1 MNLEGITINLLTTE
15 LQKRLLGGKIY
26 KVFMP
31 NKSCLLLL
39 VKTESTTLALTADFA
54 GGSPY
59 LYLPEKT
66 PERPD
71 TPPAFCMLLRKHLEE
86 GRITKIEQSG
96 LDRVIAMEISSI
108 GSARQIITKQLVFE
122 LTGKNANIIFTADG
136 VILDSLKHV
145 NKAQS
150 SYRQILPGL
159 PYIAPPP
166 QNGLNILTSA
176 PADIVST
183 AQALP
188 LAPAKALIAATTG
201 IGQYTAAQL
210 LKIAD
215 LDAGSSINDSNAP
228 QLASAIAAL
237 QQNISEAKAGSAPV
251 YAVITR
257 TNSVKTVLPFK
268 PVQLAEGESVKEF
281 ASLNNAINFAQSL
294 APVLLPEQEL
304 LAKTVTAETEKLVKK
319 AAVLREELAAAED
332 AEQQRIIADTLM
344 ANLYRIPKGS
354 SNITVENIYDG
365 TPLTIALAPDLTA
378 NENAQKYY
386 KRYNKLKRAQT
397 EIKEQLKLTEEAV
410 EYLGSIDVA
419 LKLVQSRAEV
429 AEIKT
434 ELAAAGFITI
444 KNTKNKM
451 PQAKSTPTVVK
462 FSEDTMLY
470 IGKNNKQNDYVTFSI
485 GSGNDLWFHT
495 KNIPGSHVI
504 LKTTLP
510 QPEEADINTAASIA
524 AYFSKARGGSNTPVD
539 CTLRKFVKKPS
550 GAKPGFV
557 IYTNQTTYYVTP
569 DEDEI
574 KKLLK

>member
-39 VKTESTTLALTADFA
+39 VKTENTTLALTADFA

-176 PADIVST
+176 PADIISA

-210 LKIAD
+210 LKIAG
-215 LDAGSSINDSNAP
+215 LDAGSDINDSSTP

-237 QQNISEAKAGSAPV
+237 QQNISKAKAGSAPV

-257 TNSVKTVLPFK
+257 TNNVKTVLPFK

-281 ASLNNAINFAQSL
+281 ASLNSAINFAQSL
-294 APVLLPEQEL
+294 APVLLRQNRNCRNG
-304 LAKTVTAETEKLVKK
+304 KTYKK
-319 AAVLREELAAAED
+319 SRRAA
-332 AEQQRIIADTLM
+332 
-344 ANLYRIPKGS
+344 
-354 SNITVENIYDG
+354 
-365 TPLTIALAPDLTA
+365 
-378 NENAQKYY
+378 
-386 KRYNKLKRAQT
+386 
-397 EIKEQLKLTEEAV
+397 
-410 EYLGSIDVA
+410 
-419 LKLVQSRAEV
+419 
-429 AEIKT
+429 
-434 ELAAAGFITI
+434 
-444 KNTKNKM
+444 
-451 PQAKSTPTVVK
+451 
-462 FSEDTMLY
+462 
-470 IGKNNKQNDYVTFSI
+470 
-485 GSGNDLWFHT
+485 
-495 KNIPGSHVI
+495 
-504 LKTTLP
+504 
-510 QPEEADINTAASIA
+510 
-524 AYFSKARGGSNTPVD
+524 
-539 CTLRKFVKKPS
+539 
-550 GAKPGFV
+550 
-557 IYTNQTTYYVTP
+557 
-569 DEDEI
+569 
-574 KKLLK
+574 